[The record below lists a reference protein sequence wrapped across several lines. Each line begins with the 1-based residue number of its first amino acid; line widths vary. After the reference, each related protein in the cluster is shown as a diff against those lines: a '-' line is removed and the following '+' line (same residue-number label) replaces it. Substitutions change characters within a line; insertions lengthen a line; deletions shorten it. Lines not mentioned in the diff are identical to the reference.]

1 MSLRIRQL
9 HLRVQT
15 GEGLFGTRIA
25 FGNGLVLLRAENTM
39 GKSTCVQAII
49 YALGLEK
56 MLGPS
61 SAIPLPHVMTSYL
74 EDGQKEIPVL
84 ESEVLLEIENHKGEF
99 LTIQRTVVGGRDPRL
114 VSTWEGARL
123 TNPTGSFTQR
133 DYYVRDAGSAL
144 NEAGFLRKLAEF
156 IGWELPTVRR
166 FNGSECPLYLE
177 AICPLF
183 IVEQKHGWA
192 GIQANLPT
200 YFGIRE
206 MAKRCVE
213 FVLNLDAARFIEER
227 QRLEQEEAELKNRW
241 KNLNNVAVAN
251 LKSVNG
257 RVVGLPGQPSAQWQ
271 EADPRLQILPGG
283 LGHAL

>member
-1 MSLRIRQL
+1 M
-9 HLRVQT
+9 
-15 GEGLFGTRIA
+15 
-25 FGNGLVLLRAENTM
+25 
-39 GKSTCVQAII
+39 
-49 YALGLEK
+49 
-56 MLGPS
+56 
-61 SAIPLPHVMTSYL
+61 
-74 EDGQKEIPVL
+74 
-84 ESEVLLEIENHKGEF
+84 LLEIENHKGEF

-114 VSTWEGARL
+114 ASTWEGARL
-123 TNPTGSFTQR
+123 TNPTDSFAQR

-144 NEAGFLRKLAEF
+144 NEAGFLRNLAEF

-183 IVEQKHGWA
+183 ILEQKHGWA

-200 YFGIRE
+200 YFAIRE

-257 RVVGLPGQPSAQWQ
+257 QGGPLLP
-271 EADPRLQILPGG
+271 PGRDG
-283 LGHAL
+283 RD